1 MDKSPFMARVRPG
14 AGAAIFPSGRQ
25 LWYEKENCDSR
36 EKHGPPAAGKG
47 EPIVVRM
54 HPPQLAALDD
64 WIARQAQP
72 VRGHPPPV
80 ESGLK
85 AGQRA
90 NDGRREAHQV
100 AQIQR
105 TD

>member
-1 MDKSPFMARVRPG
+1 MDKSPFMAKVRPG
-14 AGAAIFPSGRQ
+14 AGVAIFPSGRQ

-72 VRGHPPPV
+72 FPSRP
-80 ESGLK
+80 EAIRRLSR
-85 AGQRA
+85 AG
-90 NDGRREAHQV
+90 
-100 AQIQR
+100 
-105 TD
+105 